1 VGYKPKLMKK
11 IFLLIAIACISIVSC
26 NLFSPYGKA
35 VKINDSL
42 EVYIKGDSTTEADAK
57 KLGNYL
63 AELWK
68 ENTNHKSIQLQ
79 KDQQAYIVRMVAD
92 EKVLKTD
99 PSLESVFSAV
109 RDVIEENVFPGSTVK
124 LILTNEKFEDIK
136 VYKKESPAEIQGPST
151 TRDSTNSK

>member
-1 VGYKPKLMKK
+1 LWHKPELMKK
-11 IFLLIAIACISIVSC
+11 IFLLVAVAISIVSC

-57 KLGNYL
+57 KLGSYL

-68 ENTNHKSIQLQ
+68 ENSNHKSIQLLKEQ
-79 KDQQAYIVRMVAD
+79 NAFIVKMVAD
-92 EKVLKTD
+92 EKVLKAD
-99 PSLESVFSAV
+99 PSLEAAFSTV
-109 RDVIEENVFPGSTVK
+109 RDLIEANVFTGSIVK

-136 VYKKESPAEIQGPST
+136 VYEKETAGPAPNNK
-151 TRDSTNSK
+151 DSINSK

>member
-1 VGYKPKLMKK
+1 MRKF
-11 IFLLIAIACISIVSC
+11 FLLIVLTVSIVSC
-26 NLFSPYGKA
+26 NLLSPYGKA

-68 ENTNHKSIQLQ
+68 ENTNHKSIQLV
-79 KDQQAYIVRMVAD
+79 KEQQAYIIKMVAD
-92 EKVLKTD
+92 EKVLKAD
-99 PSLESVFSAV
+99 PSLEAAFSTV
-109 RDVIEENVFPGSTVK
+109 RDLIEANVFTGSNVK

-136 VYKKESPAEIQGPST
+136 VYEKPVAAPASNNT
-151 TRDSTNSK
+151 DSTSSK